1 MLRKYIKKNIRSGR
15 SKKRLPQESFFK
27 CFCFFLRI
35 ISNGTVTDTTEK
47 EVFVLRD
54 EKIISAIRKRDER
67 MLSFVIDRY
76 ARLLWKAAASIL
88 TDASAVQDVEE
99 CVSDAFIYLWQHPE
113 RYDPDKAKLSS
124 WLSMIVRSRAID
136 RWRRM
141 VKKREISMEELVMES
156 LGYPEIAED
165 QADDNVDSRRD
176 KLAICMGMLDEK
188 EKELLIRRYS
198 NEQSTNE
205 IAIAMNLSK
214 KQVENKLYQVKRKC
228 KRMMEC
234 KNDLERV

>member
-1 MLRKYIKKNIRSGR
+1 M
-15 SKKRLPQESFFK
+15 
-27 CFCFFLRI
+27 
-35 ISNGTVTDTTEK
+35 
-47 EVFVLRD
+47 LRD
-54 EKIISAIRKRDER
+54 EKIISAIRKRDEQ

-88 TDASAVQDVEE
+88 TDTSSAQDVEE
-99 CVSDAFIYLWQHPE
+99 CVADAFIYLWQHPE

-156 LGYPEIAED
+156 LGYPDIAED
-165 QADDNVDSRRD
+165 PADGSADSRGD
-176 KLAICMGMLDEK
+176 ELASCMGMLDEK
-188 EKELLIRRYS
+188 EKELLIRRYG
-198 NEQSTNE
+198 NEQSINE
-205 IAIAMNLSK
+205 IAMAMNLSK

-228 KRMMEC
+228 KQMMER
-234 KNDLERV
+234 KNALERV